1 MMDKKI
7 QFYASF
13 PPIGSAYNIDGREG
27 EGARIKLDVP
37 GTDVGAILQLITN
50 ARGRLLR
57 VTVEVE
63 E

>member
-1 MMDKKI
+1 MTEKI
-7 QFYASF
+7 SFFASF

-37 GTDVGAILQLITN
+37 GTDVEAILQLVTG
-50 ARGRLLR
+50 ARGKLLR